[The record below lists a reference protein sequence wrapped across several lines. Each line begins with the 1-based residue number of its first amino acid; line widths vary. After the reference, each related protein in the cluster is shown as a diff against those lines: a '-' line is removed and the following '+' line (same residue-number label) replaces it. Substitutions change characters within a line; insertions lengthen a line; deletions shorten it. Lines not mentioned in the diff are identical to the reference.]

1 MPAVTQ
7 PPKTDSPLPP
17 EPEAIELLEEVA
29 DLSAGLGLGFM
40 SFLAAIPGLLP
51 AVVFTIAALVVLAI
65 PMIIVGIVAGLVY
78 LVLRALAH
86 LAGRA
91 ASFFRP
97 PEPNR
102 EPEPERSE
110 PAPAAREFNR
120 RLPVKGPRAMV

>member
-1 MPAVTQ
+1 
-7 PPKTDSPLPP
+7 
-17 EPEAIELLEEVA
+17 
-29 DLSAGLGLGFM
+29 
-40 SFLAAIPGLLP
+40 
-51 AVVFTIAALVVLAI
+51 
-65 PMIIVGIVAGLVY
+65 MIIVGIVAGLVY

-102 EPEPERSE
+102 EPEPEPEPEPERSE